1 MRFHL
6 FMMAVLV
13 AVSMTM
19 HAMASAE
26 TASPVAKAAQAERY
40 EAALQEAG
48 GELNKH
54 LATCRENAQ
63 RAPKASVRELKACE
77 RVARSMF
84 RQDVRHARA
93 QLRRNP
99 AG

>member
-13 AVSMTM
+13 AVSMAM
-19 HAMASAE
+19 HGMATAQMAPAAVR
-26 TASPVAKAAQAERY
+26 TASAERY

-48 GELNKH
+48 GELNKR
-54 LATCRENAQ
+54 LSACRENARQ
-63 RAPKASVRELKACE
+63 APRASARELKACE
-77 RVARSMF
+77 RSARGMF
-84 RQDVRHARA
+84 RQDVRHARV
-93 QLRRNP
+93 QMRRNP